1 VTAYLLQQSAPQPS
15 PKTSSLNCCNRQAV
29 TALDVTALDVT
40 ALDPRRKYP
49 VNSENW
55 LHYFNLPRRG
65 KAALAAKSSKK
76 RL

>member
-15 PKTSSLNCCNRQAV
+15 PKTSSLNCCNRQA
-29 TALDVTALDVT
+29 VTALDVT